1 TDTIERQDM
10 VSEELRLT
18 SALDGPFQWI
28 GGLFYVD
35 KDNGFDQLLV
45 DDFGVFVGMA
55 NVLGLPVT
63 DRRQLL
69 DQTGWMKEKQF
80 AVFGEVSY
88 DLTEKLTATIGARW
102 FDIEQENILLNND
115 INILGLGLTD
125 GVRETG
131 ESDTILK
138 FNLSYAPREDLLL
151 WATASEGFRTGGT
164 NTTPG
169 IADDE
174 ISYGSDSLWNYE
186 LGTRMSAFDNRLTL
200 SSAVYYI
207 RWTDIQL
214 SLPLG
219 TARATVNAG
228 KARIYGAEFEIAAR
242 PAE

>member
-1 TDTIERQDM
+1 RSNINDEEATAGRLALRWTPSDRLAMEISLFSQNSDAGGKNTAVAGLGELKTNFITPETVEDEMRFGNFTVSYDLGWAQLLSSTSTFERTLRDFNDTTDLGEAVFPGAKLPGSATDTIERQDM

-88 DLTEKLTATIGARW
+88 DLTEKLT
-102 FDIEQENILLNND
+102 
-115 INILGLGLTD
+115 
-125 GVRETG
+125 
-131 ESDTILK
+131 
-138 FNLSYAPREDLLL
+138 
-151 WATASEGFRTGGT
+151 
-164 NTTPG
+164 
-169 IADDE
+169 
-174 ISYGSDSLWNYE
+174 
-186 LGTRMSAFDNRLTL
+186 
-200 SSAVYYI
+200 
-207 RWTDIQL
+207 
-214 SLPLG
+214 
-219 TARATVNAG
+219 
-228 KARIYGAEFEIAAR
+228 
-242 PAE
+242 